1 MISNKLSILD
11 SKNTPILLISIFF
24 LLFFQAIITPLKLKA
39 KGDWKEPQS
48 WWNNGLCI
56 FIANEIIMIHGYF
69 SLTMS
74 TLRGWHSLLSY
85 WMRLRN
91 QDASAS
97 VGIHESDNHDT
108 SYVHPTFIF
117 PLTAHTHTHTHSII
131 LSFYVCVWSGPGW
144 PTIRPTHPMPDALHM
159 SVVLV
164 DRYKGKEIAKPERH

>member
-1 MISNKLSILD
+1 
-11 SKNTPILLISIFF
+11 
-24 LLFFQAIITPLKLKA
+24 
-39 KGDWKEPQS
+39 
-48 WWNNGLCI
+48 
-56 FIANEIIMIHGYF
+56 
-69 SLTMS
+69 MS

-117 PLTAHTHTHTHSII
+117 PLTAHTHTFYRSII
-131 LSFYVCVWSGPGW
+131 LCLCLEW
-144 PTIRPTHPMPDALHM
+144 TRMAHNMTDTPMPDALHM

-164 DRYKGKEIAKPERH
+164 DRYKGKQIAKPERH